1 MLDEGAGDADA
12 LLLAPAEVDP
22 TFAEHGVEPVLKR
35 FDVLTNAGVLGRLS
49 DLLFVRLALAKGDVV
64 ADGVAEQED
73 VLRHVAQVLFH
84 GVEVPFR
91 KGGAVQGDAAFL
103 RIHHAH
109 GQLKDRGFP
118 AAGAAGDAQRFS
130 CVKRER
136 DVVEGLD
143 AGVGIGPRHAIE
155 FKGWCGRQAIRAS
168 SRGRRRHSGGGV
180 QKVQDAVHGSF
191 RFLDQRGHP
200 TDRGERPGQQVD
212 VEDELEDVA
221 QLQVAAHHALSAHI
235 DGEDGA
241 QPHQQDDERH
251 EHGFHLDQV
260 EHTHFVRGRLVVEPL
275 GGVAFAVEALQHPN
289 ACDVLL
295 HEA

>member
-1 MLDEGAGDADA
+1 M
-12 LLLAPAEVDP
+12 
-22 TFAEHGVEPVLKR
+22 
-35 FDVLTNAGVLGRLS
+35 
-49 DLLFVRLALAKGDVV
+49 
-64 ADGVAEQED
+64 
-73 VLRHVAQVLFH
+73 
-84 GVEVPFR
+84 
-91 KGGAVQGDAAFL
+91 
-103 RIHHAH
+103 
-109 GQLKDRGFP
+109 
-118 AAGAAGDAQRFS
+118 
-130 CVKRER
+130 
-136 DVVEGLD
+136 
-143 AGVGIGPRHAIE
+143 
-155 FKGWCGRQAIRAS
+155 
-168 SRGRRRHSGGGV
+168 
-180 QKVQDAVHGSF
+180 
-191 RFLDQRGHP
+191 DQRGHP
-200 TDRGERPGQQVD
+200 ADRSKRPGQQVD